1 MSQVCII
8 SGCSR
13 GIGKAIATTLAERGY
28 ALGLLARSEEVFLVQ
43 HLCEKSKDLCSLLM
57 QTEKNMSLFIWHVSP
72 LLSRSSVSKIVSE
85 LGKPVGLVN
94 VAGINIDSLAIRAK
108 KSELEALIETNIL
121 GTVSM
126 TQAVLPHMMK
136 QRKGSIVTLGSIVG
150 EGGRVGQSGYAMT
163 KSALLGFS
171 RSVAK
176 EMGRFNVRSN
186 VVEPGF
192 IATDMTEKSVRDRE
206 ELVKK
211 ISLGRMGSVEEV
223 ANVVSFLL
231 SDAASYITGSV
242 RNSTVL

>member
-1 MSQVCII
+1 MSQV
-8 SGCSR
+8 S
-13 GIGKAIATTLAERGY
+13 LE
-28 ALGLLARSEEVFLVQ
+28 SEIDCRYRHYFLN
-43 HLCEKSKDLCSLLM
+43 H
-57 QTEKNMSLFIWHVSP
+57 I
-72 LLSRSSVSKIVSE
+72 
-85 LGKPVGLVN
+85 
-94 VAGINIDSLAIRAK
+94 GINIDSLAIRAK
-108 KSELEALIETNIL
+108 KSKLEALIETNIL
-121 GTVSM
+121 GTMSM

>member
-1 MSQVCII
+1 MSQV
-8 SGCSR
+8 S
-13 GIGKAIATTLAERGY
+13 LE
-28 ALGLLARSEEVFLVQ
+28 SEIDCRYRRYFLN
-43 HLCEKSKDLCSLLM
+43 H
-57 QTEKNMSLFIWHVSP
+57 I
-72 LLSRSSVSKIVSE
+72 
-85 LGKPVGLVN
+85 
-94 VAGINIDSLAIRAK
+94 GINIDSLAIRAK

>member
-1 MSQVCII
+1 M
-8 SGCSR
+8 
-13 GIGKAIATTLAERGY
+13 
-28 ALGLLARSEEVFLVQ
+28 
-43 HLCEKSKDLCSLLM
+43 
-57 QTEKNMSLFIWHVSP
+57 
-72 LLSRSSVSKIVSE
+72 
-85 LGKPVGLVN
+85 N
-94 VAGINIDSLAIRAK
+94 VAGRTAEGVIDCRYRRYSLNHIGINIDNLAIRAK
-108 KSELEALIETNIL
+108 KSDLEAMIETNIL
-121 GTVSM
+121 GTMRM
-126 TQAVLPHMMK
+126 TQTVLPHMMK

-150 EGGRVGQSGYAMT
+150 EGGRMGQSGYAMT
-163 KSALLGFS
+163 KAALLGFS

-192 IATDMTEKSVRDRE
+192 IATEMTEKSVRDRE

-242 RNSTVL
+242 GNVQSFKLCR

>member
-1 MSQVCII
+1 MV
-8 SGCSR
+8 
-13 GIGKAIATTLAERGY
+13 
-28 ALGLLARSEEVFLVQ
+28 
-43 HLCEKSKDLCSLLM
+43 
-57 QTEKNMSLFIWHVSP
+57 
-72 LLSRSSVSKIVSE
+72 
-85 LGKPVGLVN
+85 
-94 VAGINIDSLAIRAK
+94 
-108 KSELEALIETNIL
+108 ETNIL
-121 GTVSM
+121 GTITM

-150 EGGRVGQSGYAMT
+150 EGGRIGQSGYAMT

-171 RSVAK
+171 RSIAK

-192 IATDMTEKSVRDRE
+192 IATEMTEKSVRDRD
-206 ELVKK
+206 ELMKR

-242 RNSTVL
+242 GDLSVMGCRYFAWMVEWRFRMFVGTNKEQLN

>member
-1 MSQVCII
+1 MDTVLDC
-8 SGCSR
+8 R
-13 GIGKAIATTLAERGY
+13 YRHY
-28 ALGLLARSEEVFLVQ
+28 
-43 HLCEKSKDLCSLLM
+43 
-57 QTEKNMSLFIWHVSP
+57 P
-72 LLSRSSVSKIVSE
+72 LSSI
-85 LGKPVGLVN
+85 
-94 VAGINIDSLAIRAK
+94 GINIDKLAIRAR
-108 KSELEALIETNIL
+108 KSDLEALIETNIL
-121 GTVSM
+121 GTMTM

-150 EGGRVGQSGYAMT
+150 EGGRIGQSGYAMT

-171 RSVAK
+171 RSIAK

-192 IATDMTEKSVRDRE
+192 IATEMTEKSVRDRE
-206 ELVKK
+206 ELMKK

-242 RNSTVL
+242 GDRQPSECR

>member
-1 MSQVCII
+1 MLQVGVDTVLDCRYRHYPLI
-8 SGCSR
+8 S
-13 GIGKAIATTLAERGY
+13 I
-28 ALGLLARSEEVFLVQ
+28 
-43 HLCEKSKDLCSLLM
+43 
-57 QTEKNMSLFIWHVSP
+57 
-72 LLSRSSVSKIVSE
+72 
-85 LGKPVGLVN
+85 
-94 VAGINIDSLAIRAK
+94 GINIDKLAIRAR
-108 KSELEALIETNIL
+108 KSDLEALIETNIL
-121 GTVSM
+121 GTMTM

-150 EGGRVGQSGYAMT
+150 EGGRIGQSGYAMT

-171 RSVAK
+171 RSIAQ

-192 IATDMTEKSVRDRE
+192 IATEMTEKSVRDRE
-206 ELVKK
+206 ELMKK

-242 RNSTVL
+242 GDRQPSECR